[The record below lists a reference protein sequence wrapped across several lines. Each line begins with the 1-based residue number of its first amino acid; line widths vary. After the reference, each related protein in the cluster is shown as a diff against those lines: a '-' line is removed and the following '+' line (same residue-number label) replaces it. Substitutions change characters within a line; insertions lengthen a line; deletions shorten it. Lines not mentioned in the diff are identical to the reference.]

1 MIAVDGL
8 TKIYRLGMVEVPALR
23 GVTFE
28 LVRGEFLGLM
38 GPSGSG
44 KSTLLHLLGLLD
56 EPTSG
61 TILIDRVDVSSLD
74 EDERTEYRLRRMG
87 YIFQDYAL
95 VPELTVRENVAV
107 TAMAQGKS
115 DEENRRDSDDIL
127 TLIGLAERLDHLP
140 RELSGGEQQR
150 VAIARSMV
158 NRPLI
163 LFADEPCA
171 NLDTD
176 NSKAVLDQ
184 FRHINKEL
192 EQTVVMISHEDW
204 HREYFD
210 RIIFL
215 KDGRIDRIET
225 VDA

>member
-1 MIAVDGL
+1 MISVDNL
-8 TKIYRLGMVEVPALR
+8 QKIYRLGVVEVPALR
-23 GVTFE
+23 GVGFTIR
-28 LVRGEFLGLM
+28 RGDFIGLM

-56 EPTSG
+56 YPTAG
-61 TILIDRVDVSSLD
+61 TIRINGRDVAD
-74 EDERTEYRLRRMG
+74 MDDDERTEYRLRRMG

-95 VPELTVRENVAV
+95 VAELTVIENVML

-115 DEENRRDSDDIL
+115 ERECRKDSTEVL
-127 TLIGLAERLDHLP
+127 SVVGLEHRLDHLP

-171 NLDTD
+171 NLDTT
-176 NSKAVLDQ
+176 NSRAVLDQ
-184 FRHINKEL
+184 FHSINEEL
-192 EQTVVMISHEDW
+192 GQTIVMVSHEEW
-204 HREYFD
+204 HREYFH
-210 RIIFL
+210 RIIHL
-215 KDGRIDRIET
+215 RDGMIDRDENME
-225 VDA
+225 